1 VDPENIQKTQAG
13 FLGKEKT
20 ATPWNRKHCACDIQI
35 VAALWSCWA
44 DSNRRPHPYQLLKRF
59 QSAAMQRFRG
69 VFVPEG

>member
-35 VAALWSCWA
+35 VAALWS
-44 DSNRRPHPYQLLKRF
+44 
-59 QSAAMQRFRG
+59 
-69 VFVPEG
+69 